1 MTDIQ
6 TLLIWVIPVLF
17 AITVHETA
25 HGWVAS
31 KLGDHTARM
40 MGRLTLNPIKHIDPV
55 GTILVP
61 ALLYLSSAGFLFGW
75 AKPVPINFSALRS
88 PKKDMLWV
96 ALAGPGVNLLMAI
109 GWLIVIAIA
118 NTLNIP
124 FLVLMGGAG
133 IFVNLLLAIFNLLPI
148 PPLDGGRV
156 ISSLL
161 PGRLSYQYDQ
171 LEPYGLFI
179 LVGLLFLGVFQ
190 NIIWPIVHSLLVG
203 LSNLSGLNLVNL
215 IVVDLLGLA

>member
-109 GWLIVIAIA
+109 RWLIIVAIA

-124 FLVLMGGAG
+124 FLEFMGGAG

-161 PGRLSYQYDQ
+161 PGRLAYQYDQ

-190 NIIWPIVHSLLVG
+190 NIIWPIIYSLLVG
-203 LSNLSGLNLVNL
+203 LSNLSDLNLVNL
-215 IVVDLLGLA
+215 IVVDLLRLS

>member
-1 MTDIQ
+1 MSDIQ
-6 TLLIWVIPVLF
+6 TLLIWAIPVLF

-25 HGWVAS
+25 HGWIAS

-61 ALLYLSSAGFLFGW
+61 AFLFFTSGFVFGW

-88 PKKDMLWV
+88 PKQDMLWV
-96 ALAGPGVNLLMAI
+96 AIAGPASNFIMSIL
-109 GWLIVIAIA
+109 WLIVIIFAI
-118 NTLNIP
+118 NFNSQILVDMGQVGVQIN
-124 FLVLMGGAG
+124 LVLA
-133 IFVNLLLAIFNLLPI
+133 VLNLLPL

-156 ISSLL
+156 VSSLL

-171 LEPYGLFI
+171 LEPYGLYI
-179 LVGLLFLGVFQ
+179 LLGLLFFGVF
-190 NIIWPIVHSLLVG
+190 NSIILPIVKALQQLMYSF
-203 LSNLSGLNLVNL
+203 SGL
-215 IVVDLLGLA
+215 I